1 MIRFEPA
8 MRKVDRIVKGLGAGL
23 TLSVCLS
30 MTAQSGGCLNPALGI
45 AQSIYMISLDN
56 RDGSG
61 RGTTE
66 AKYMWVYIVGPL
78 VGSIFAAIFFILHDY
93 IEKNEYKQNSPVQ
106 FLDLRDT
113 ESEGNKKSNEGERSK
128 VWS

>member
-1 MIRFEPA
+1 

-45 AQSIYMISLDN
+45 AQSIYMIGLDN

-93 IEKNEYKQNSPVQ
+93 SNLFSSLDDSTAVDKVNSTDVKKPP
-106 FLDLRDT
+106 
-113 ESEGNKKSNEGERSK
+113 EGG
-128 VWS
+128 

>member
-1 MIRFEPA
+1 MI
-8 MRKVDRIVKGLGAGL
+8 G
-23 TLSVCLS
+23 
-30 MTAQSGGCLNPALGI
+30 
-45 AQSIYMISLDN
+45 LDN